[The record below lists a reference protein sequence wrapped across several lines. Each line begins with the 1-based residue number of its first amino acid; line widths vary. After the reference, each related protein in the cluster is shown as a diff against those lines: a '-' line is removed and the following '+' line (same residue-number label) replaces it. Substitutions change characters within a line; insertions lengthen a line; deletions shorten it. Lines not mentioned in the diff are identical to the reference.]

1 MAKLVLFRGTSLQTR
16 VRRVM
21 LALVASVVVIQA
33 LFSVTALRESLL
45 SRARYQGTAL
55 ARALAADPLLRANLW
70 AGNAEGVAERLDAA
84 VRSDPDAV
92 FAAVIDGRGQL
103 TLRTRPR
110 ANADALRAAVLGDA
124 ELAGDV
130 QISRETLA
138 QEAKA
143 AGAMN
148 ELGELGDPT
157 EPDVAAPDPAAPSDA
172 PVRFAVG
179 TDTLPAQRETTL
191 QVARSAALALAAIG
205 AAWFALAVLFGS
217 VFRRIARTKQHA
229 DELAAGDLTTP
240 ISDDVD
246 DEIGTVANSIERI
259 RAQWA
264 RIVGEIRQVTR
275 AVVEQH
281 DAIGVEAGN
290 VAAGAQSQV
299 AAASAARARAGGI
312 VSESRSMADDVA
324 QVAAIC
330 RTGEAGLAKARAATT
345 RVSSEMD
352 ALLSGIS
359 GTAAHHDAL
368 TASADA
374 IGSAAERLGRATH
387 AAVRDVDDVH
397 AAALDAASKA
407 GAVAQNARSAV
418 ERSATALQVLAR
430 QVESTAAVE
439 QTAARTAEAAAALD
453 RVIADVLKIAGLI
466 SEIAELTSLLS
477 LNASIIAAQ
486 AGDRALGFG
495 TVASEIRS
503 LAARTHSAARDIA
516 KRTDEAGHQVDV
528 VSATVQSLSHAVED
542 ARATT
547 QETSSILHGVLD
559 TMNAAL
565 TDVGDVARR
574 VGDAAAR
581 SRAGK
586 EAVARVDEQL
596 ALIDG
601 ALARHREAGASLG
614 ASFEGMRRRVA
625 DAHST
630 GAEQIAT
637 TEELI
642 SAMTAIA
649 AAAVKLV
656 EKSSRQTKTAA
667 DIAAGVDT
675 IGDVANRQSQ
685 TVTAI
690 QQSLAD
696 LHARGERLAVAVA
709 TLRVHDE
716 ESPRAPGA

>member
-21 LALVASVVVIQA
+21 LAVVAGVVVVQA
-33 LFSVTALRESLL
+33 AFSVSALRDSLL
-45 SRARYQGTAL
+45 SRARFQGAAL

-103 TLRTRPR
+103 TMRTRPR
-110 ANADALRAAVLGDA
+110 ADIASLRTAVLGDV
-124 ELAGDV
+124 EQVGDT

-148 ELGELGDPT
+148 ELGELGEPT
-157 EPDVAAPDPAAPSDA
+157 DPAAEPPTA
-172 PVRFAVG
+172 QEAAVRFAVG

-191 QVARSAALALAAIG
+191 QIARSVALALVALG
-205 AAWFALAVLFGS
+205 AAWGALAVLFGS
-217 VFRRIARTKQHA
+217 VFRRIERTKRQA
-229 DELAAGDLTTP
+229 DELAAGNLSTP
-240 ISDDVD
+240 IKDEVD
-246 DEIGTVANSIERI
+246 DEIGTVANSIESI

-281 DAIGVEAGN
+281 DAIGVEAGR

-299 AAASAARARAGGI
+299 AAAAAARTRAGGI
-312 VSESRSMADDVA
+312 VSDSRSMADDVA
-324 QVAAIC
+324 QVATIC
-330 RTGEAGLAKARAATT
+330 RTGEAGLTKARAATT
-345 RVSSEMD
+345 RVSNEMD
-352 ALLSGIS
+352 ALLTGIS
-359 GTAAHHDAL
+359 GTSAHHDAL

-387 AAVRDVDDVH
+387 AAVRDGDDVH
-397 AAALDAASKA
+397 AAALDAAAKA

-418 ERSATALQVLAR
+418 ERSSTALQVLER

-453 RVIADVLKIAGLI
+453 RVIADVLNIAGLI
-466 SEIAELTSLLS
+466 TEIAELTSLLS

-495 TVASEIRS
+495 TVAAEIRS

-516 KRTDEAGHQVDV
+516 RRTDEAGHQVDV
-528 VSATVQSLSHAVED
+528 VSATVQSLSHAVDE

-547 QETSSILHGVLD
+547 HETSSILHGVLD

-574 VGDAAAR
+574 VGDAATR

-601 ALARHREAGASLG
+601 ALARHREAGVSLG
-614 ASFEGMRRRVA
+614 ASFDGMRRRVA
-625 DAHST
+625 NAHAT

-649 AAAVKLV
+649 TAAVTLV
-656 EKSSRQTKTAA
+656 EKSSRQTRTAA

-675 IGDVANRQSQ
+675 IDEVANRQSQ

-690 QQSLAD
+690 QHSLAD
-696 LHARGERLAVAVA
+696 LHARGERLSVAVA
-709 TLRVHDE
+709 SLRVDADDKA
-716 ESPRAPGA
+716 SPPPA

>member
-21 LALVASVVVIQA
+21 LAVVAGVVVVQA
-33 LFSVTALRESLL
+33 AFSVSALRDSLL
-45 SRARYQGTAL
+45 SRARFQGAAL

-92 FAAVIDGRGQL
+92 FAAVIDGRGHL

-110 ANADALRAAVLGDA
+110 ADIASLRNAVLGDA
-124 ELAGDV
+124 EQVGDT
-130 QISRETLA
+130 QISRETQA
-138 QEAKA
+138 QEAKV

-148 ELGELGDPT
+148 ELGELGEPT
-157 EPDVAAPDPAAPSDA
+157 DPAAEPPTA
-172 PVRFAVG
+172 QEAAVRFAVG

-191 QVARSAALALAAIG
+191 QIARSVALALVALG
-205 AAWFALAVLFGS
+205 AAWGALAVLFGS
-217 VFRRIARTKQHA
+217 VFRRIERTKRQA
-229 DELAAGDLTTP
+229 DELAAGNLSTP
-240 ISDDVD
+240 IKDEVD
-246 DEIGTVANSIERI
+246 DEIGTVANSIESI

-281 DAIGVEAGN
+281 DAIGVEAGR

-299 AAASAARARAGGI
+299 AAAAAARTRAGGI
-312 VSESRSMADDVA
+312 VSDSRSMADDVA
-324 QVAAIC
+324 QVATIC
-330 RTGEAGLAKARAATT
+330 RTGEAGLTKARAATT
-345 RVSSEMD
+345 RVSNEMD
-352 ALLSGIS
+352 ALLTGIS
-359 GTAAHHDAL
+359 GTSAHHDAL

-397 AAALDAASKA
+397 AAALDAAAKA

-418 ERSATALQVLAR
+418 ERSSTALQVLER

-453 RVIADVLKIAGLI
+453 RVIADVLNIAGLI
-466 SEIAELTSLLS
+466 TEIAELTSLLS

-495 TVASEIRS
+495 TVAAEIRS

-516 KRTDEAGHQVDV
+516 RRTDEAGHQVDV
-528 VSATVQSLSHAVED
+528 VSATVQSLSHAVDE

-547 QETSSILHGVLD
+547 HETSSILHGVLD

-574 VGDAAAR
+574 VGDAATR

-601 ALARHREAGASLG
+601 ALARHREAGVSLG
-614 ASFEGMRRRVA
+614 ASFDGMRRRVA
-625 DAHST
+625 DAHAT

-637 TEELI
+637 TAELI

-649 AAAVKLV
+649 TAAVTLV
-656 EKSSRQTKTAA
+656 EKSSRQTRTAA

-675 IGDVANRQSQ
+675 IDEVANRQSQ

-690 QQSLAD
+690 QHSLAD
-696 LHARGERLAVAVA
+696 LHARGERLSVAVA
-709 TLRVHDE
+709 SLRVDADDKA
-716 ESPRAPGA
+716 SPPPA

>member
-21 LALVASVVVIQA
+21 LAVVAGVVVVQA
-33 LFSVTALRESLL
+33 AFSVSALRDSLL
-45 SRARYQGTAL
+45 SRARFQGAAL

-92 FAAVIDGRGQL
+92 FAAVIDGRGHL

-110 ANADALRAAVLGDA
+110 ADIASLRNAVLGDA
-124 ELAGDV
+124 EQVGDT
-130 QISRETLA
+130 QISRETQA

-148 ELGELGDPT
+148 ELGELGEPT
-157 EPDVAAPDPAAPSDA
+157 DPAAEPPTA
-172 PVRFAVG
+172 QEAAVRFAVG

-191 QVARSAALALAAIG
+191 QIARSVALALVALG
-205 AAWFALAVLFGS
+205 AAWGALAVLFGS
-217 VFRRIARTKQHA
+217 VFRRIERTKRQA
-229 DELAAGDLTTP
+229 DELAAGNLSTP
-240 ISDDVD
+240 IKDEVD
-246 DEIGTVANSIERI
+246 DEIGTVANSIESI

-281 DAIGVEAGN
+281 DAIGVEAGR
-290 VAAGAQSQV
+290 VAAGSQSQV
-299 AAASAARARAGGI
+299 AAAAAARTRAGGI
-312 VSESRSMADDVA
+312 VSDSRSMADDVA
-324 QVAAIC
+324 QVATIC
-330 RTGEAGLAKARAATT
+330 RTGEAGLTKARAATT
-345 RVSSEMD
+345 RVSNEMD
-352 ALLSGIS
+352 ALLTGIS
-359 GTAAHHDAL
+359 GTSAHHDAL

-397 AAALDAASKA
+397 AAALDAAAKA

-418 ERSATALQVLAR
+418 ERSSTALQVLER

-453 RVIADVLKIAGLI
+453 RVIADVLNIAGLI
-466 SEIAELTSLLS
+466 TEIAELTSLLS

-495 TVASEIRS
+495 TVAAEIRS

-516 KRTDEAGHQVDV
+516 RRTDEAGHQVDV
-528 VSATVQSLSHAVED
+528 VSATVQSLSHAVDE

-547 QETSSILHGVLD
+547 HETSSILHGVLD

-574 VGDAAAR
+574 VGDAATR

-601 ALARHREAGASLG
+601 ALARHREAGVSLG
-614 ASFEGMRRRVA
+614 ASFDGMRRRVA
-625 DAHST
+625 DAHAT

-649 AAAVKLV
+649 TAAVTLV
-656 EKSSRQTKTAA
+656 EKSSRQTRTAA

-675 IGDVANRQSQ
+675 IDEVANRQSQ

-690 QQSLAD
+690 QHSLAD
-696 LHARGERLAVAVA
+696 LHARGERLSVAVA
-709 TLRVHDE
+709 SLRVDADDKA
-716 ESPRAPGA
+716 SPPPA

>member
-1 MAKLVLFRGTSLQTR
+1 MAKLVLFRGTTLQTR

-21 LALVASVVVIQA
+21 LAVVAGVVVVQA
-33 LFSVTALRESLL
+33 AFSVSALRDSLL
-45 SRARYQGTAL
+45 SRARFQGAAL

-84 VRSDPDAV
+84 VLSDPDAV

-103 TLRTRPR
+103 TLRTRAR
-110 ANADALRAAVLGDA
+110 ADSAALRSAVLSDADRVGDT
-124 ELAGDV
+124 

-148 ELGELGDPT
+148 ELGEIGDAA
-157 EPDVAAPDPAAPSDA
+157 EPAAEAAPPQEAA
-172 PVRFAVG
+172 VRFAVG
-179 TDTLPAQRETTL
+179 TDTRPAQRETTL
-191 QVARSAALALAAIG
+191 QIARSGALALVALG
-205 AAWFALAVLFGS
+205 AAWGALAVLFGS
-217 VFRRIARTKQHA
+217 VFRRIERTKRQA
-229 DELAAGDLTTP
+229 DELAAGDLSTP
-240 ISDDVD
+240 IRDEVD
-246 DEIGTVANSIERI
+246 DEIGTVANSIESI

-264 RIVGEIRQVTR
+264 RIVGEIRHVTR

-281 DAIGVEAGN
+281 NAIGIEAGN

-299 AAASAARARAGGI
+299 AAAAAARTRAGGI
-312 VSESRSMADDVA
+312 VNDSRSMADDVA

-352 ALLSGIS
+352 ALLTGIS
-359 GTAAHHDAL
+359 GTSAHHDAL

-407 GAVAQNARSAV
+407 GAVAQNARTAV
-418 ERSATALQVLAR
+418 ERSSTALQVLAR

-453 RVIADVLKIAGLI
+453 RVIADVLQIAGLI
-466 SEIAELTSLLS
+466 TEIAELTSLLS

-516 KRTDEAGHQVDV
+516 RRTDEAGHQVDV
-528 VSATVQSLSHAVED
+528 VSATVQSLSQAVDE

-547 QETSSILHGVLD
+547 HETSSILHGVLD

-574 VGDAAAR
+574 VGDAATR

-601 ALARHREAGASLG
+601 ALARHREAGAALG
-614 ASFEGMRRRVA
+614 ASFDGMRRRVA
-625 DAHST
+625 DAHAT

-656 EKSSRQTKTAA
+656 EKSSRQTRTAA

-690 QQSLAD
+690 QHSLAD
-696 LHARGERLAVAVA
+696 LHARGERLSVAVA
-709 TLRVHDE
+709 TLRVSADE
-716 ESPRAPGA
+716 KAPTPPA